1 MMSAPVKGERLL
13 RARLALCLMFLFGG
27 MAFVDFAHLTA
38 GNLGDGRLLSYKRRK
53 TGVTIRLELPPVAG
67 ELAGPLWVEGGKYL
81 FPFLDGER
89 EGKEAYR
96 AYVAALARFNR
107 SLRALARSCGVTS
120 PVSSYTIRH
129 TFATTLKERGVPV
142 EVISELLGH
151 TSIRTT
157 QIYLKSFSL
166 ERLAEV
172 NRECFESVYRP
183 LPEGRCPR
191 RRDYLGSSYGRMPRR
206 YK

>member
-1 MMSAPVKGERLL
+1 M
-13 RARLALCLMFLFGG
+13 
-27 MAFVDFAHLTA
+27 
-38 GNLGDGRLLSYKRRK
+38 
-53 TGVTIRLELPPVAG
+53 IG

-107 SLRALARSCGVTS
+107 ALRALARSCGVTS

-183 LPEGRCPR
+183 LPEAA
-191 RRDYLGSSYGRMPRR
+191 
-206 YK
+206 